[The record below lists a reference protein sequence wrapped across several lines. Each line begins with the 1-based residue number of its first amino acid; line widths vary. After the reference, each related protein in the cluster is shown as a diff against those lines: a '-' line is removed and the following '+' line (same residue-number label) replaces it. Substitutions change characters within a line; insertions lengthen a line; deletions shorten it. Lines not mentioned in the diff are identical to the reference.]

1 MTKHQIRLAWKK
13 NIAGTNTL
21 AYFDEEKK
29 FYDVDPRSV
38 KPDRVLVEK
47 IEELE
52 SKVRLDFKEK
62 ESLRTTIEILKD
74 QVSMLKKNFFFYK

>member
-1 MTKHQIRLAWKK
+1 M
-13 NIAGTNTL
+13 
-21 AYFDEEKK
+21 
-29 FYDVDPRSV
+29 
-38 KPDRVLVEK
+38 EK

-74 QVSMLKKNFFFYK
+74 QVSMLKKAFSFTNKLERLSSG